1 MVSPGQLLKSPI
13 KRPLFGSTVPFLSC
27 DPHVDEHSHPPSLS
41 PIPTHKMKLQS
52 SDGVFFPVALEI
64 AKQSQTIKTMVDDL
78 GIEGESEE
86 EFVPLPA
93 VSSAVLKKVIE
104 WAEQHKDDPPP
115 PPEDDDDKSPAI
127 KNKEFPPWDA
137 EFFGEIKKDQA
148 ILFDLILAANYLD
161 IKRLLDLSC
170 LTVTNMIKG
179 KLLYVNTKQ
188 SLTVDLFAT
197 SRV

>member
-1 MVSPGQLLKSPI
+1 MSNYLSLCALTVNPIKQAWELDCLVSPGQLLKSPI

-27 DPHVDEHSHPPSLS
+27 DPHVDEHSHPSSLS

-93 VSSAVLKKVIE
+93 VSSEVLKKVIE

-115 PPEDDDDKSPAI
+115 PPEDDD
-127 KNKEFPPWDA
+127 E
-137 EFFGEIKKDQA
+137 
-148 ILFDLILAANYLD
+148 AAT
-161 IKRLLDLSC
+161 
-170 LTVTNMIKG
+170 LTVC
-179 KLLYVNTKQ
+179 
-188 SLTVDLFAT
+188 SP
-197 SRV
+197 SS

>member
-1 MVSPGQLLKSPI
+1 MSVFLAMLGVLNKVS
-13 KRPLFGSTVPFLSC
+13 RFAF
-27 DPHVDEHSHPPSLS
+27 
-41 PIPTHKMKLQS
+41 
-52 SDGVFFPVALEI
+52 
-64 AKQSQTIKTMVDDL
+64 
-78 GIEGESEE
+78 
-86 EFVPLPA
+86 
-93 VSSAVLKKVIE
+93 
-104 WAEQHKDDPPP
+104 P
-115 PPEDDDDKSPAI
+115 PPEEEDDKSPAI

-179 KLLYVNTKQ
+179 KLLYVNTTQ
-188 SLTVDLFAT
+188 SFDLFAT

>member
-1 MVSPGQLLKSPI
+1 
-13 KRPLFGSTVPFLSC
+13 
-27 DPHVDEHSHPPSLS
+27 
-41 PIPTHKMKLQS
+41 MKLQS

-93 VSSAVLKKVIE
+93 VSSEVLKKVIE

-115 PPEDDDDKSPAI
+115 PPEEDDKSPAI

-179 KLLYVNTKQ
+179 KSPEEIRQTFNIPNDFTPEEEEQVKKENE
-188 SLTVDLFAT
+188 
-197 SRV
+197 